1 MTRLDHSPRARI
13 HEVAKRGMDV
23 ALVLLSAPVVLP
35 LIGLLVVLIRVDSPG
50 PAMFAQERTGR
61 DGVRFRMYKFRTM
74 VRDAEQQKAQLA
86 HLNVLQPPDFKIPDD
101 PRITRVGRVLRR
113 TSLDELP
120 QLWNVLRGDMSLV
133 GPRPTSFA
141 ATTYHPWHY
150 QRLEVLPGLTGSW
163 QVHGRGELE
172 FDDRLR
178 LDIAYLRH
186 PSILRDLQ
194 ILLATSLAV
203 LRRTGA

>member
-1 MTRLDHSPRARI
+1 MSTTVWRREQVREA
-13 HEVAKRGMDV
+13 AKRAMDLV
-23 ALVLLSAPVVLP
+23 LVLLSAPLTVP
-35 LIGLLVVLIRVDSPG
+35 LAATLAILIRLDSPG
-50 PAMFAQERTGR
+50 PVVFAQDRTGR
-61 DGVRFRMYKFRTM
+61 DGTRFRMYKFRTM
-74 VRDAEQQKAQLA
+74 VRDAEEQKGRLA

-101 PRITRVGRVLRR
+101 PRVTRIGRFLRQ

-150 QRLEVLPGLTGSW
+150 QRLEAVPGLTGPW
-163 QVHGRGELE
+163 QLHGRGELE
-172 FDDRLR
+172 FDERLR
-178 LDIAYLRH
+178 LDIAYLRQR
-186 PSILRDLQ
+186 SLWGDLRILV
-194 ILLATSLAV
+194 ATSLVV